1 MGRAIVNNT
10 ADAPDGR
17 VLVNRGTEMPS
28 SRGLV
33 NAYAKGTNN
42 AIKGA
47 AMVGEKGKEI
57 VMMKGGEKVISNKE
71 VPKYMKG
78 KIIKAKFKNKK

>member
-33 NAYAKGTNN
+33 NAYAKGTKK
-42 AIKGA
+42 ALPGP

-57 VMMKGGEKVISNKE
+57 VMMKGGEKVIANKE
-71 VPKYMKG
+71 VPKYLKG